1 MKQRFLA
8 CVAVIVLAVPAMVI
22 ADEYQD
28 SLRRVA
34 YETGPDAR
42 SAEHLYELFNEL
54 WPVGFALFPQYK
66 DTLEAELKRYR
77 DAEAEPRALLMVEM
91 TIGSHY
97 KMMSEPV
104 TSIRHLYAALALEQQ
119 VGDPELR
126 AELNREIGLNYYLQ
140 GQWEPARTFFEKA
153 YSHFASTGQERAQ
166 RMLQYLRALCESNTG
181 QYAEAATKLK
191 RLYDEW
197 SVEKASNRILE
208 CGSAYADA
216 LRGMKLL
223 DSAGSVYED
232 LIAFSH
238 AHEETIAPIMG
249 RLEAGFAR
257 VRMEQGRFEEA
268 RQLAESS
275 LAYSRKFQYFFP
287 QLEALEI
294 LYKTN
299 KERKAWEDA
308 YRYLE
313 VYMHDRDSLQS
324 EESRLQ
330 LGISQA
336 VFEQERQQAQAL
348 AEEARKRQVLL
359 VGLALS
365 GILVIVVGLFY
376 RTLSKQKRL
385 SESLLANILPRETIS
400 ELTATGTVTPRIHHG
415 VSIMFCDV
423 KEFTM
428 IAEAL
433 SPEDLVS
440 MLDTYIRRFD
450 EIVHRHGLEKI
461 KTIGD
466 AYMVAGG
473 LHGDTIQAARATV
486 SAARDML
493 VAVDDLREECLH
505 RYGFAYD
512 YRIGIHTGN
521 VIAGMVGRDKYA
533 YDIWGDAVNVAS
545 RMEHH
550 SEIGRINIS
559 GDTNEIVREYVPT
572 EYRGKVDVKN
582 KGSVDMYFVVDPQ
595 TGSTTK

>member
-1 MKQRFLA
+1 MQRLLA
-8 CVAVIVLAVPAMVI
+8 CVAVIVLAVPVVVI
-22 ADEYQD
+22 ADAYQD

-34 YETGPDAR
+34 FQTGPDAR
-42 SAEHLYELFNEL
+42 SAEALHELFYELWRGGYE
-54 WPVGFALFPQYK
+54 LFPQYK

-97 KMMSEPV
+97 KMMTKPV
-104 TSIRHLYAALALEQQ
+104 ESIRHLFAALSWERE
-119 VGDPELR
+119 VDDPGLR
-126 AELNREIGLNYYLQ
+126 AQLNREIGLSYYLQ
-140 GQWEPARTFFEKA
+140 GPWMDAHAFFTKA
-153 YSHFASTGQERAQ
+153 DTYFEASGQEHNHRV
-166 RMLQYLRALCESNTG
+166 LTYLLALCESRAG
-181 QYAEAATKLK
+181 RYADAVVKLQ

-197 SVEKASNRILE
+197 RAEDRPNRILE
-208 CGSAYADA
+208 SGSGYADA
-216 LRGMKLL
+216 LRGLGLL
-223 DSAGSVYED
+223 DSAASVYED
-232 LIAFSH
+232 LIEYSLAR
-238 AHEETIAPIMG
+238 EETIAPIMG

-287 QLEALEI
+287 QLEALEV

-313 VYMHDRDSLQS
+313 VYMHDRDSLQT

-336 VFEQERQQAQAL
+336 VFEQERQQAEAL
-348 AEEARKRQVLL
+348 AEEARKQQVLL
-359 VGLALS
+359 VGLILS
-365 GILVIVVGLFY
+365 AILVVVVGFFLNS
-376 RTLSKQKRL
+376 LSKQKRI
-385 SESLLANILPRETIS
+385 SESLLANILPRETIT
-400 ELTATGTVTPRIHHG
+400 ELSATGHVTPRIHHG

-423 KEFTM
+423 KEFTT

-450 EIVHRHGLEKI
+450 DIVDAYDLEKI

-473 LHGDTIQAARATV
+473 LHGDPTESANATV
-486 SAARDML
+486 SAAQEML
-493 VAVDDLREECLH
+493 NAVEELREGSLH
-505 RYGFAYD
+505 RYGYAFD

-559 GDTNEIVREYVPT
+559 GDTN
-572 EYRGKVDVKN
+572 
-582 KGSVDMYFVVDPQ
+582 
-595 TGSTTK
+595 

>member
-1 MKQRFLA
+1 
-8 CVAVIVLAVPAMVI
+8 MVI

-42 SAEHLYELFNEL
+42 SAEHLYELLSEL
-54 WPVGFALFPQYK
+54 WPGGYELFPQYR
-66 DTLEAELKRYR
+66 DTLEAELQRYR
-77 DAEAEPRALLMVEM
+77 DADAEPRALLMVEM
-91 TIGSHY
+91 TVGSHY

-104 TSIRHLYAALALEQQ
+104 TSIRHLYTALALERQ
-119 VGDPELR
+119 VDDPELR
-126 AELNREIGLNYYLQ
+126 AHLNREIGLNYYLQ
-140 GQWEPARTFFEKA
+140 GQWEQALGFFVDADA
-153 YSHFASTGQERAQ
+153 YFVQMKQEGRH
-166 RMLQYLRALCESNTG
+166 RIMQYLIAISHSNAG
-181 QYAEAATKLK
+181 RYAEAAPMLQQ
-191 RLYDEW
+191 LYLTWYAD
-197 SVEKASNRILE
+197 SVTNRTLE
-208 CGSAYADA
+208 CGSGYADA
-216 LRGMKLL
+216 LRGLGQL
-223 DSAGSVYED
+223 DSAAAVYDD
-232 LIAFSH
+232 LIEYAL
-238 AHEETIAPIMG
+238 AHEEMIAAVMG
-249 RLEAGFAR
+249 RLQAGLAR

-268 RQLAESS
+268 RKLAESS
-275 LAYSRKFQYFFP
+275 LAYSREFQYFFP

-299 KERKAWEDA
+299 AEREAWEEA

-313 VYMHDRDSLQS
+313 VFMHDRDSLQS

-336 VFEQERQQAQAL
+336 VFEQERRQAEAL
-348 AEEARKRQVLL
+348 AEEARKQQLLLLGLILSAVL
-359 VGLALS
+359 V
-365 GILVIVVGLFY
+365 VVVGFFLN
-376 RTLSKQKRL
+376 TLSKQKRI
-385 SESLLANILPRETIS
+385 SESLLANILPRETIA
-400 ELTATGTVTPRIHHG
+400 ELSKTGNVVPRIHRG

-423 KEFTM
+423 KEFTT

-433 SPEDLVS
+433 SPEDLVR

-450 EIVHRHGLEKI
+450 DIVGEYGLEKI

-473 LHGDTIQAARATV
+473 LHGDATKAALDTV
-486 SAARDML
+486 AAAQKML
-493 VAVDDLREECLH
+493 ETVEELREVSMKT
-505 RYGFAYD
+505 YGFAYD

-559 GDTNEIVREYVPT
+559 GDTNEIVRDHIPT
-572 EYRGKVDVKN
+572 EYRGKVNVKN
-582 KGSVDMYFVVDPQ
+582 KGEVDMFYVV
-595 TGSTTK
+595 STPSA